1 MVAYRKGTSGTMT
14 RFDIYIDQ
22 SIVGRLSTFGTGN
35 FVSSEFTYDSE
46 WLHRRD
52 SYAISPD
59 LPLTNKTLPFFGNPS
74 LPDAIDDAGP
84 DSWGKNLF
92 ASSKVLKSYLFL
104 II

>member
-1 MVAYRKGTSGTMT
+1 M
-14 RFDIYIDQ
+14 
-22 SIVGRLSTFGTGN
+22 
-35 FVSSEFTYDSE
+35 
-46 WLHRRD
+46 
-52 SYAISPD
+52 SPD

-74 LPDAIDDAGP
+74 LPGAIDDAGP